1 MGVRRSDTI
10 ALARFNGESI
20 VRIILTL
27 TCLAL
32 LQGNAA
38 FGATQSALHQ
48 RCVAAIAASGQPAN
62 MKALKETTIP
72 MGESGFLFQFAA
84 ADGTFTCQICDDGN
98 PAVHA
103 CGSIGLELS
112 FRPKDGELQKLPA
125 ELDKKCTYFLQ
136 KEMKPRGEALFID
149 HAIVQRIHVTPD
161 HSDKSWVYQMELDGN
176 PYRCVIRKSDGNFR
190 VESKKDD
197 DWRPIA
203 GGVLF

>member
-1 MGVRRSDTI
+1 MRLLP
-10 ALARFNGESI
+10 ALF
-20 VRIILTL
+20 
-27 TCLAL
+27 L
-32 LQGNAA
+32 LVMLPNAHA
-38 FGATQSALHQ
+38 AGGAQAALHQ
-48 RCVAAIAASGQPAN
+48 RCVAAIAASGEPAN

-84 ADGTFTCQICDDGN
+84 ADGGTFTCQICDDGN

-112 FRPKDGELQKLPA
+112 FRPKDGEMKKLPA

-136 KEMKPRGEALFID
+136 KEMKPRASSEFID
-149 HAIVQRIHVTPD
+149 HAIVSRIHVTPD

-190 VESKKDD
+190 VDKQTGT

-203 GGVLF
+203 NGVLF